1 MNADLDRG
9 LTGRQIVRSYVQDSL
24 RSTGRRLRKNWT
36 GYFFLLPFFLLFFTF
51 VILPVVISIWYS
63 FTYYNILNHTEIHWV

>member
-36 GYFFLLPFFLLFFTF
+36 GYFFLLPFFLLFLSAGRRFQWGSSALRF
-51 VILPVVISIWYS
+51 YLLP
-63 FTYYNILNHTEIHWV
+63 LLP

>member
-63 FTYYNILNHTEIHWV
+63 FT